1 MTPIAKRLPVRQLKP
16 GQIIT
21 GLMFDDFRIQSIDY
35 HSDDVTLRLQR
46 AREPASLNIA
56 KTCLML
62 NVSDNLDMLFSV
74 LTEQG
79 SKCDHKWR
87 ESTPQSVECR
97 LCGVRIST
105 GLPE

>member
-1 MTPIAKRLPVRQLKP
+1 MAECKHVTAKRLPVRQLKP

-46 AREPASLNIA
+46 AREPASLNIT

-74 LTEQG
+74 LI
-79 SKCDHKWR
+79 D
-87 ESTPQSVECR
+87 
-97 LCGVRIST
+97 
-105 GLPE
+105 